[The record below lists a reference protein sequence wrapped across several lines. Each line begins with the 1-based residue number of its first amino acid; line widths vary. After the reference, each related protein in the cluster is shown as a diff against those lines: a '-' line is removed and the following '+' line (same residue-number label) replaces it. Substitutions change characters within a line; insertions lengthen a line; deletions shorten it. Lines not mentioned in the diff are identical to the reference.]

1 MYEYE
6 GVYVGGKWHASEGE
20 RIEVVSPANEVVI
33 GRVTAATEDDL
44 SMAVAA
50 ARDALERGPWADSA
64 PADRAAA
71 LGRLADEIQTRS
83 KELGDLVSAE
93 VGSPRKWSSFGQ
105 IGVAVGVLRAYEKI
119 TAEFSFAETRSS
131 VTGGEV
137 LVQQLPV
144 GVVGAILPWNAPLF
158 TAMLKLAPALAAGCT
173 VVLKPSPDAP
183 LTVSMLTEA
192 IEASGL
198 PDGVVNIVSGGV
210 RTGAALV
217 AHPGVD
223 KISFTGS
230 TAAGKQIGAVC
241 AADVR
246 RCVLELGGK
255 SAAVVLDDVVLDEA
269 TVDGLVTGV
278 MANSGQICVAQT
290 RILAPA
296 SRYDEI
302 VDALAAAVDRLTV
315 GDPAE
320 RSTQVGP
327 VINRA
332 ARDRIEA
339 VLRRARTAGAR
350 IVTGGGRPAGIGNGW
365 FISPTVVADVGND
378 AEIAREELFGPVA
391 VVIAYRDED
400 EAVTLANDSEYGLA
414 AAVWSADPARAAR
427 VAGRLRVG
435 SVSVNSPGPIDFGS
449 PFGGFK
455 QSGVGREGG
464 PEGLAGFLEPRS
476 IIL

>member
-1 MYEYE
+1 
-6 GVYVGGKWHASEGE
+6 
-20 RIEVVSPANEVVI
+20 
-33 GRVTAATEDDL
+33 
-44 SMAVAA
+44 
-50 ARDALERGPWADSA
+50 
-64 PADRAAA
+64 
-71 LGRLADEIQTRS
+71 
-83 KELGDLVSAE
+83 
-93 VGSPRKWSSFGQ
+93 
-105 IGVAVGVLRAYEKI
+105 
-119 TAEFSFAETRSS
+119 
-131 VTGGEV
+131 
-137 LVQQLPV
+137 
-144 GVVGAILPWNAPLF
+144 
-158 TAMLKLAPALAAGCT
+158 
-173 VVLKPSPDAP
+173 
-183 LTVSMLTEA
+183 
-192 IEASGL
+192 L

-315 GDPAE
+315 GDPAD
-320 RSTQVGP
+320 RATQVGP

-350 IVTGGGRPAGIGNGW
+350 IVTGGGRPADIDSGW
-365 FISPTVVADVGND
+365 FISP
-378 AEIAREELFGPVA
+378 A
-391 VVIAYRDED
+391 V
-400 EAVTLANDSEYGLA
+400 
-414 AAVWSADPARAAR
+414 
-427 VAGRLRVG
+427 
-435 SVSVNSPGPIDFGS
+435 
-449 PFGGFK
+449 
-455 QSGVGREGG
+455 
-464 PEGLAGFLEPRS
+464 
-476 IIL
+476 